1 MPSGDAGDRAASID
15 ARECGETVGRECGGT
30 PEAQVVG
37 VMLLK
42 PGVCDVG
49 EPCSDIADGVE
60 GEDEKL
66 ALSST
71 LKSDLGVP

>member
-1 MPSGDAGDRAASID
+1 MD
-15 ARECGETVGRECGGT
+15 ARECGETVGSECGGT

-37 VMLLK
+37 VMLPK
-42 PGVCDVG
+42 TGECDVG
-49 EPCSDIADGVE
+49 VPCSDIADGVD